1 MQSTSKLLSVA
12 RKMKLRIAVSTAIST
27 LALSLAGLVPV
38 AAQAQAASDRW
49 QWEVAMYGWFPA
61 IGGSTSYPSGGAGP
75 SFDVSSE
82 DVIDALKFALMG
94 QIEARKGKWG
104 VWSDLVYSDMG
115 GSQSGSRDFTVG
127 QQRVGVDANLSLDI
141 KTWVWT
147 LAGIYNLESSPQ
159 STVDVLFGTRLLDLD
174 ETLNWTLSNDIA
186 QLPGRSG
193 SANVSASNW
202 DAIVGIKGRYSFGD
216 ERGWFLPYY
225 LDIGTGQSKFTW
237 QINAGVG
244 YKFDW
249 GSVVA
254 TWRYLD
260 YQFKSGSTID
270 GMNMNGP
277 LIGAAFQF

>member
-1 MQSTSKLLSVA
+1 
-12 RKMKLRIAVSTAIST
+12 MKLRIAASTAISIV
-27 LALSLAGLVPV
+27 AVGLAGLVPV
-38 AAQAQAASDRW
+38 AAQAQTASDRW
-49 QWEVAMYGWFPA
+49 QWEVAVYGWFPA
-61 IGGSTSYPSGGAGP
+61 IGGTTSYPSGAAGP
-75 SFDVSSE
+75 SFDVSSA
-82 DVIDALKFALMG
+82 DVIDSLKFALMG

-115 GSQSGSRDFTVG
+115 GSQSGSRNFTVG
-127 QQRVGVDANLSLDI
+127 QQPVAANADLSLDI

-159 STVDVLFGTRLLDLD
+159 STVDLLFGARLLDLD
-174 ETLNWTLSNDIA
+174 ETLNWTLSNNIA

-202 DAIVGIKGRYSFGD
+202 DAIVGIKGRYAFGD
-216 ERGWFLPYY
+216 ERRWFLPYY

-237 QINAGVG
+237 QVNAGVG

-249 GSVVA
+249 GAVVA

-260 YQFKSGSTID
+260 YQFKSGSAID
-270 GMNMNGP
+270 SMYLNGP
-277 LIGAAFQF
+277 LLGVAFQF